1 MAGKTKYKPEYDIIA
16 ENICRQFGIKDKEL
30 AETLSISIATLNNWK
45 KNNSSFLESIKKG
58 KDEHDTDRV
67 EASLNERARGYSH
80 PDVHI
85 SNFQGDI
92 IITKITKHYPPDVTA
107 CIFWL
112 CNRNRE
118 RWKSINANLISEI
131 GENAEQYFKKIAD
144 AIKESDTN
152 SD

>member
-16 ENICRQFGIKDKEL
+16 ENVCRQFGAEDKEL
-30 AETLSISIATLNNWK
+30 AETLNISKSTLCKWK
-45 KNNSSFLESIKKG
+45 NENDSFSDSIKNG
-58 KDEHDTDRV
+58 KDNYDSKKV
-67 EASLNERARGYSH
+67 EVALRERAIGYSH

-85 SNFQGDI
+85 SNFQGEI
-92 IITKITKHYPPDVTA
+92 TITEITKNYPPDPTS
-107 CIFWL
+107 CFFWL
-112 CNRNRE
+112 CNRDRN

-131 GENAEQYFKKIAD
+131 GENAEQYFKKIAA